1 MTIEELRDKLETE
14 VTELTRCAREE
25 NQPQTE
31 NHLIGQR
38 YMCTR
43 VIGWIEA
50 TYSDEEEG

>member
-1 MTIEELRDKLETE
+1 MTIEELRDKLEAE
-14 VTELTRCAREE
+14 IEGLTLSAQAE
-25 NQPQTE
+25 NQPQIE